1 LKKQLLSRSGKLCY
15 YMILDRMKTSKKAK
29 TATTKSKASSGVS
42 KVRQSI
48 LDAYI
53 AQLQKTG
60 KAHVSVHSLC
70 LDLKIRE
77 KEFYGE
83 FPSLSAVEKHFWKE
97 WIERIIDAVSSGKEW
112 GAFSAKEQYLAF
124 LFAFAGEAL
133 EHRSLL
139 EQRFAKLTLLCSPD
153 TLDGLKS
160 SFKDFAVGIIARGM
174 ESGEIAH
181 RGPLGNVYRKFSTSI
196 GEAYWS
202 IFSRTRARDS
212 RGPTPSSRRP
222 WNSPSTSCA
231 HRPLIRLPT
240 SSASFFLRSP
250 ASGNTD
256 IEKTEILLRR
266 Q

>member
-1 LKKQLLSRSGKLCY
+1 
-15 YMILDRMKTSKKAK
+15 MKTSKKAK

-133 EHRSLL
+133 DHRSLL

-181 RGPLGNVYRKFSTSI
+181 RGPLGNVYPEVFYIHWRSVLEYFLKDESTRF
-196 GEAYWS
+196 E
-202 IFSRTRARDS
+202 RTDA
-212 RGPTPSSRRP
+212 
-222 WNSPSTSCA
+222 
-231 HRPLIRLPT
+231 
-240 SSASFFLRSP
+240 F
-250 ASGNTD
+250 
-256 IEKTEILLRR
+256 IEKTVELAFDLLRTQAVDSAADLIR
-266 Q
+266 FLLPQITRFGKH

>member
-1 LKKQLLSRSGKLCY
+1 
-15 YMILDRMKTSKKAK
+15 MKTSKNAK
-29 TATTKSKASSGVS
+29 TATTKAKASSGVS

-48 LDAYI
+48 LDNYI

-60 KAHVSVHSLC
+60 KAHISVHSLC
-70 LDLKIRE
+70 LDLKIGE

-139 EQRFAKLTLLCSPD
+139 EQRFANLTLLCSPD

-160 SFKDFAVGIIARGM
+160 SFKDFASGIIARGM

-181 RGPLGNVYRKFSTSI
+181 RGPLGNVYPEVLYIHWRSVLEYFLKDESTRF
-196 GEAYWS
+196 E
-202 IFSRTRARDS
+202 RTDA
-212 RGPTPSSRRP
+212 
-222 WNSPSTSCA
+222 
-231 HRPLIRLPT
+231 
-240 SSASFFLRSP
+240 F
-250 ASGNTD
+250 
-256 IEKTEILLRR
+256 IEKTVELAFDLLRTQAVDSAADLIR
-266 Q
+266 FLLPQITRFGKH

>member
-1 LKKQLLSRSGKLCY
+1 
-15 YMILDRMKTSKKAK
+15 MKTSKKAK
-29 TATTKSKASSGVS
+29 TATTKAKASSEVS

-48 LDAYI
+48 LDTYI

-60 KAHVSVHSLC
+60 KTHISVHSLC
-70 LDLKIRE
+70 LDLKIGE

-97 WIERIIDAVSSGKEW
+97 WIDRIIDALSSGKEW

-139 EQRFAKLTLLCSPD
+139 EQRFANLTLLCSPD

-160 SFKDFAVGIIARGM
+160 SFKDFASAIIARGM

-181 RGPLGNVYRKFSTSI
+181 RGPLGNVYPEVLYIHWRSVLEYFLKDESTRF
-196 GEAYWS
+196 E
-202 IFSRTRARDS
+202 RTDA
-212 RGPTPSSRRP
+212 
-222 WNSPSTSCA
+222 
-231 HRPLIRLPT
+231 
-240 SSASFFLRSP
+240 F
-250 ASGNTD
+250 
-256 IEKTEILLRR
+256 IEKTVELAFDLLRTQAVDSAADLIR
-266 Q
+266 FLLPQITRFGKH